1 MIYVSLFD
9 LKISLDYLG
18 MDSRAISKLV
28 KIDRNRKFQKC
39 SRTHIWPSVTSRDL
53 LTNSFQHFKKN
64 EPDIA
69 YGCIKKLTITIVT
82 ENVIIT

>member
-18 MDSRAISKLV
+18 MDSRAISKPV
-28 KIDRNRKFQKC
+28 KIDQNRKFQKC
-39 SRTHIWPSVTSRDL
+39 SRTHMWPSVTSREL
-53 LTNSFQHFKKN
+53 FTNSFQYFKKN

-69 YGCIKKLTITIVT
+69 YGCIEKLTITIEA
-82 ENVIIT
+82 ENVITT

>member
-1 MIYVSLFD
+1 MINVILFE

-28 KIDRNRKFQKC
+28 KIDRNRKFKKC
-39 SRTHIWPSVTSRDL
+39 SRTHVWPSVTSRDL
-53 LTNSFQHFKKN
+53 FTNSFQYFKKN

-69 YGCIKKLTITIVT
+69 YGCIKKLTITIET